1 MKLNIQISMEEEKG
15 CKPIVIAPVV
25 EDETPVVGKVYDFQL
40 TSGEKAQYMVMREDE
55 DGYLC
60 MLVDC
65 LPKAYPMNESNTNKG
80 GYAASD
86 LRKKMNGEI
95 LSLFPAELRERMIP
109 VFESDLLRLATE
121 KEVFGVNEYGK
132 DEPESVKQF
141 EPMKSR
147 RNRIAFRGK
156 DEDWEWWWLVNTV
169 EDSAAAFADVLL
181 SGTAAYYDASYA
193 RGVRPAF
200 KIKNL

>member
-1 MKLNIQISMEEEKG
+1 MKFSIEINVEEEKG
-15 CKPIVIAPVV
+15 CKLVILAPVI

-40 TSGEKAQYMVMREDE
+40 NSGEKAQYMVVRKDE

-65 LPKAYPMNESNTNKG
+65 LPKAYPMNQTNTNKG

-95 LSLFPAELRERMIP
+95 IVLFPAELRKRMIP
-109 VFESDLLRLATE
+109 FASGDLLRLPTE
-121 KEVFGVNEYGK
+121 KEIFGKNEYGK

-156 DEDWEWWWLVNTV
+156 DEDWEWYWLENEV
-169 EDSAAAFADVLL
+169 ED
-181 SGTAAYYDASYA
+181 TAAYFANVFYYGRAAYGRASNAY
-193 RGVRPAF
+193 GVRPAF

>member
-25 EDETPVVGKVYDFQL
+25 EEETPVVGKVYDFQF
-40 TSGEKAQYMVMREDE
+40 TSGEKAQFMVMRKDE

-65 LPKAYPMNESNTNKG
+65 LPKAYPMNETNTNKG

-95 LSLFPAELRERMIP
+95 LALFPAELRERMIP
-109 VFESDLLRLATE
+109 FASGDLLRLPTE
-121 KEVFGVNEYGK
+121 KEILGKNEYGK

-156 DEDWEWWWLVNTV
+156 DEDWEWYWLENEV
-169 EDSAAAFADVLL
+169 EDSAANFAAVNGNGRANYNNA
-181 SGTAAYYDASYA
+181 SDAN
-193 RGVRPAF
+193 GVRPAF